1 MNDAAIVEDVSERV
15 RSIELTWIPMAD
27 GRHPRAPVWLP
38 LDVESR
44 NAGLFS
50 IPVGLPFSRRSH
62 QRVHSRRKPIAGPG
76 TPRWG

>member
-1 MNDAAIVEDVSERV
+1 MNDAAIAEDVSERV
-15 RSIELTWIPMAD
+15 RSIELVWIPMGD
-27 GRHPRAPVWLP
+27 GRRLAAPVWLP

-50 IPVGLPFSRRSH
+50 IPVGLPFSQRSN